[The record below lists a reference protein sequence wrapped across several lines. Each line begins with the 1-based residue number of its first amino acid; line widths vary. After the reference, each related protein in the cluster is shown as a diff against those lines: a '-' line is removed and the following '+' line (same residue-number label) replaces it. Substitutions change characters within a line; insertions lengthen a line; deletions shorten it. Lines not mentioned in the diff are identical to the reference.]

1 MWKTLSEASQ
11 QPAASSGVPQVT
23 RTPSAENNQEGPSND
38 QRAEEL
44 FADNFDALQQI
55 AEELMEDDL

>member
-23 RTPSAENNQEGPSND
+23 RTPSAENNQEGPSD
-38 QRAEEL
+38 QQRAEEL
-44 FADNFDALQQI
+44 YAEHFDALQQI
-55 AEELMEDDL
+55 AEEMMWDDL